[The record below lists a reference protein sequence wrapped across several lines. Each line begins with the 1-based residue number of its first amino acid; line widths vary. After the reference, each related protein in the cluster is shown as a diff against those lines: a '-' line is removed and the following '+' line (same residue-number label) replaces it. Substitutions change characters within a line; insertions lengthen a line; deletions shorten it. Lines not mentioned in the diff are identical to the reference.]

1 MAGADGH
8 EGFENGRKRMGEWR
22 APRRSLLRRR
32 QADQE
37 GFREKACDGPI
48 VPISIH
54 SLMHCSSEVANH
66 ATRSN
71 MESCA

>member
-8 EGFENGRKRMGEWR
+8 EGFDNGRTRMGEWR
-22 APRRSLLRRR
+22 VPRKSLLRRR

-54 SLMHCSSEVANH
+54 SLMHCSERVDILLRAV
-66 ATRSN
+66 T
-71 MESCA
+71 

>member
-1 MAGADGH
+1 MAARVWV
-8 EGFENGRKRMGEWR
+8 NGEHREDPCFAVDKPTRKDSV
-22 APRRSLLRRR
+22 RSS
-32 QADQE
+32 
-37 GFREKACDGPI
+37 EKACDGPI
-48 VPISIH
+48 MPISIH